1 MEAKGETV
9 ARFREGRFL
18 VGVQES
24 VTHKNKFA
32 RNEAA
37 MTEPMMRARLSELA
51 SRGDVRESARLRVDL
66 VRRWAVPLA
75 CFAFAFLGVPLA
87 VLSRG
92 GRASAYIITL
102 AVFVAFYALS
112 RFGVALAENGLNAW
126 VAGLMPDTVV
136 FALGL
141 AQTRQL
147 VHTGVGK
154 RP

>member
-1 MEAKGETV
+1 MTRWLVTGAAGML
-9 ARFREGRFL
+9 GRD
-18 VGVQES
+18 
-24 VTHKNKFA
+24 
-32 RNEAA
+32 
-37 MTEPMMRARLSELA
+37 MTALLA
-51 SRGDVRESARLRVDL
+51 PAQFGDLGDVD
-66 VRRWAVPLA
+66 
-75 CFAFAFLGVPLA
+75 GVTP
-87 VLSRG
+87 VV
-92 GRASAYIITL
+92 TL

-112 RFGVALAENGLNAW
+112 RFGVALAENGLNPW